1 VRKRLNLSKMVSNPW
16 VKIHTIGKDI
26 LFGLFYRPPYSE
38 SYICDHIKHYID
50 VAMNTRLSILKQ
62 SSLIDVSFILVK
74 LGLGDTPGPGF
85 LSTSPDF
92 KINNRIH
99 KKIEE

>member
-1 VRKRLNLSKMVSNPW
+1 
-16 VKIHTIGKDI
+16 
-26 LFGLFYRPPYSE
+26 
-38 SYICDHIKHYID
+38 
-50 VAMNTRLSILKQ
+50 
-62 SSLIDVSFILVK
+62 
-74 LGLGDTPGPGF
+74 LGDTPGPGF